1 MKKNIMIAAFAWVAG
16 LVCLSLFLLSA
27 CGSSHTEE
35 PSVTMRQ
42 LQHERI
48 ELPDM
53 LLASPGGIQQI
64 GDELLII
71 DFRSD
76 SLFHRVH
83 VPRREY
89 LGQYGQ
95 RGQGP
100 EDFIHPASLNPYGR
114 NALCCYDQ
122 GTRRLKVI
130 ERDSLTHRL
139 RNSTLLTCNG
149 PWNFDVI
156 PFGEG
161 RFVVQGCIQDSL
173 FAVIDGD
180 GEPVCLAGEYPY
192 RDVTERSL
200 DPHFRAMAYQGP
212 FRITPSGKMA
222 FAAASSKI
230 MYIYRLEQDRLQPVN
245 IQAEWYSDYMPESN
259 KGGGFSVVFKSSVVA
274 YRDLSLSDSRIYAL
288 YSGRLYRE
296 KGWYCQYI
304 HAYDWEGNLKEQY
317 QLDVPIIFFC
327 VDESARRIYG
337 IASQPNPE
345 LVQFEF

>member
-1 MKKNIMIAAFAWVAG
+1 MKSIINSAI
-16 LVCLSLFLLSA
+16 CLLLLLLSA

-122 GTRRLKVI
+122 VTRRLKVI

-173 FAVIDGD
+173 FAVIAGD

-200 DPHFRAMAYQGP
+200 NPHFRAMAYQGP

-245 IQAEWYSDYMPESN
+245 IQTERYSDYMPESN

-317 QLDVPIIFFC
+317 QLDVPIIVFC
-327 VDESARRIYG
+327 VDESARRISG

>member
-16 LVCLSLFLLSA
+16 LVCLSLLLLSA

-200 DPHFRAMAYQGP
+200 NPHFRAMAYQGP

-222 FAAASSKI
+222 FATASSKI

>member
-1 MKKNIMIAAFAWVAG
+1 MKCIINSV
-16 LVCLSLFLLSA
+16 VCLSLLLLYA

-64 GDELLII
+64 GDELFII

-100 EDFIHPASLNPYGR
+100 EDFIHPVSLNSYGR

-139 RNSTLLTCNG
+139 HNSTLLTCNG

-200 DPHFRAMAYQGP
+200 NPHFRAMAYQGP

-222 FAAASSKI
+222 FATANSKI

>member
-1 MKKNIMIAAFAWVAG
+1 MKCIINSV
-16 LVCLSLFLLSA
+16 VCLSLLLLSA

-42 LQHERI
+42 LRHERI

-53 LLASPGGIQQI
+53 LLASPGGIQQM

-139 RNSTLLTCNG
+139 RNSTLLTCSG
-149 PWNFDVI
+149 PWYFDVI
-156 PFGEG
+156 PYGEG

-173 FAVIDGD
+173 FAVLDSE
-180 GEPVCLAGEYPY
+180 GEPVCLAGEHPY
-192 RDVTERSL
+192 KDARERSF
-200 DPHFRAMAYQGP
+200 DPHSRAMAYQGP

-222 FAAASSKI
+222 FATSSSKI
-230 MYIYRLEQDRLQPVN
+230 MYIYRLEQDRLQPVTM
-245 IQAEWYSDYMPESN
+245 QAEWYSDYMPESN

-288 YSGRLYRE
+288 YSGRLYSE
-296 KGWYCQYI
+296 QGWYCQYI

-337 IASQPNPE
+337 IAAQPNPE
-345 LVQFEF
+345 LVQFAF

>member
-1 MKKNIMIAAFAWVAG
+1 MKCIINSV
-16 LVCLSLFLLSA
+16 VCLSLLLLSA

-53 LLASPGGIQQI
+53 LLASPGGIQQM

-139 RNSTLLTCNG
+139 RNSTLLTCSG
-149 PWNFDVI
+149 PWYFDVI
-156 PFGEG
+156 PYGEG

-173 FAVIDGD
+173 FAVLDSE
-180 GEPVCLAGEYPY
+180 GEPVCLAGEHPY
-192 RDVTERSL
+192 KDATERSF
-200 DPHFRAMAYQGP
+200 DPHSRAMAYQGP

-222 FAAASSKI
+222 FATSSSKI
-230 MYIYRLEQDRLQPVN
+230 MYIYRLEQDRLQPVTM
-245 IQAEWYSDYMPESN
+245 QAEWYSDYMPESN

-288 YSGRLYRE
+288 YSGRLYSE
-296 KGWYCQYI
+296 QGWYCQYI
-304 HAYDWEGNLKEQY
+304 HAYDWEGNLKGRY
-317 QLDVPIIFFC
+317 RLDVPIVFFC

-345 LVQFEF
+345 LVQFTF

>member
-16 LVCLSLFLLSA
+16 LVCLSLLLLSA

-100 EDFIHPASLNPYGR
+100 EDFIHPVSLNPYGR

-139 RNSTLLTCNG
+139 HNSTLLTCNG

-200 DPHFRAMAYQGP
+200 NPHFRAMAYQGP

-230 MYIYRLEQDRLQPVN
+230 MYIYRLEQNRLQPVN

-327 VDESARRIYG
+327 VDESARCIYG

>member
-1 MKKNIMIAAFAWVAG
+1 MKCIINSV
-16 LVCLSLFLLSA
+16 VCLSLLLLSA

-35 PSVTMRQ
+35 PSVTMQQ

-53 LLASPGGIQQI
+53 LLASPGGIQQM

-100 EDFIHPASLNPYGR
+100 EDFIHPVSLNPYDR

-139 RNSTLLTCNG
+139 HNSTLLTCNG

-180 GEPVCLAGEYPY
+180 GEPVCLAGEHPY
-192 RDVTERSL
+192 KDDRERSL
-200 DPHFRAMAYQGP
+200 NPHFRAMAYQGP

-222 FAAASSKI
+222 FATANSKI

-327 VDESARRIYG
+327 VDESAHRIYG